1 MFMDNKI
8 VYFPFASAERRIARI
23 KADKSANLTEALIAI
38 WLCGWAMLTA
48 AECIRQIS
56 SLAI

>member
-1 MFMDNKI
+1 MDNKI
-8 VYFPFASAERRIARI
+8 VYFPFAPAERHVARI
-23 KADKSANLTEALIAI
+23 KAYKSANLAEALIAI